1 MSIDPLV
8 GLGQMQEQ
16 LYERLRQNTAT
27 SQPELEAFWQDVA
40 RQNEVELAG

>member
-1 MSIDPLV
+1 LSIDPLV

-27 SQPELEAFWQDVA
+27 AQPELEAM
-40 RQNEVELAG
+40 